1 VNVILAK
8 SKEDLYQVDKKI
20 CMNFQFKDDDIR
32 FEKFQYF
39 PKKENIRTKNDNDD
53 RQDDSPKNSP
63 KKQNTHIKKNDSDDD
78 EQDNS
83 PKNSPKKKQNTHIKK
98 NDSDDDEQDDSPKN
112 ILKKE
117 QNFPNNIDELDI
129 FIDEEN
135 IGYLNNISISNNL
148 ENLIKKMKES
158 LDEVPKNLIFEKE
171 GNVFPQTSTIKE
183 VLNEKD
189 GKYFYN
195 YQNS

>member
-1 VNVILAK
+1 MKFNGIKISSSEHKKINYLKKENLDNPACNFFFENDCIVNVILAK

-148 ENLIKKMKES
+148 ENLIKKK
-158 LDEVPKNLIFEKE
+158 
-171 GNVFPQTSTIKE
+171 
-183 VLNEKD
+183 
-189 GKYFYN
+189 
-195 YQNS
+195 